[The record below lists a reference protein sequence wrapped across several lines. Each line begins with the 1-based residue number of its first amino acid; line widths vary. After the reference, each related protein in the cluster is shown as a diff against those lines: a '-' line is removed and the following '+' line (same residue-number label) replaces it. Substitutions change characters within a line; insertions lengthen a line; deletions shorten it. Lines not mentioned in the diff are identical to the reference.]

1 MGWAEQPLAFDTTLH
16 LGTALALIIYFFK
29 DLVILVKAFV
39 KDVLKNKFNFKSFSP
54 DGKFG
59 LKIILASLPAGI
71 LGFLLS
77 DFLDNTFRG
86 VASVAVFLLL
96 GSILMIFAEY
106 RYKVTQKKDNPTF
119 LDSLFVGFFQS
130 LALLPGF
137 SRSGASISGGM
148 LLGLNRE
155 NAAKFS
161 FILSIPVILAA
172 GGSQLLHLRH
182 DPLGL
187 TAAPLLVGFLVSA
200 ITGYIAVD
208 FLIKFLK
215 SKSLLPFIIYRIVL
229 FLILI
234 GFVIFK

>member
-1 MGWAEQPLAFDTTLH
+1 
-16 LGTALALIIYFFK
+16 
-29 DLVILVKAFV
+29 
-39 KDVLKNKFNFKSFSP
+39 
-54 DGKFG
+54 
-59 LKIILASLPAGI
+59 
-71 LGFLLS
+71 
-77 DFLDNTFRG
+77 
-86 VASVAVFLLL
+86 
-96 GSILMIFAEY
+96 MIFAEY